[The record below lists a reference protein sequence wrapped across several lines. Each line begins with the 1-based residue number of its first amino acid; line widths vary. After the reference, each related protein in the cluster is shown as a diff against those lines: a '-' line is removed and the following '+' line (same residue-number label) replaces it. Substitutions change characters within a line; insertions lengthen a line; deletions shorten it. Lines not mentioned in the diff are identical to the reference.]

1 MGLSLAGILRNPSR
15 GGVLNPGLL
24 KKPGFLR
31 NLRAI
36 TKDFAQKTRFLGSV
50 RKSKIS
56 NLKSQ
61 ID

>member
-1 MGLSLAGILRNPSR
+1 MGLSLAGIFRDPSR
-15 GGVLNPGLL
+15 GGVLNPLLL
-24 KKPGFLR
+24 KKPGFLP

-36 TKDFAQKTRFLGSV
+36 TKDFAQKTGFLGSV